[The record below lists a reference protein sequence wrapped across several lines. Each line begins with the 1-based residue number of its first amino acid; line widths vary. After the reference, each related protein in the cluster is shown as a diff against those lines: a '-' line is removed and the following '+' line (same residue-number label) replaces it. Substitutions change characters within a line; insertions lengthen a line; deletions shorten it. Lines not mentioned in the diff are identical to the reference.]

1 MNIPVP
7 PDRMLLYGIAI
18 AAFLVYL
25 PYFVVAY
32 ARVAVGFDMNSPR
45 AMFDRLPPFAQRATW
60 AHQNSF
66 EVFMLFVAATV
77 MVYITGNASN
87 ETSLLVISFLAAR
100 FGFCI
105 FYILDLPFL
114 RSPMWVISMVCI
126 ASLMSASFK
135 AIGI

>member
-1 MNIPVP
+1 MNLPIS
-7 PDRMLLYGIAI
+7 PDRVLLYGIAI

-32 ARVAVGFDMNSPR
+32 GRVSIGIDMNAPR

-66 EVFMLFVAATV
+66 EVFVLFAAAAV
-77 MVYITGNASN
+77 MVYITGNATN
-87 ETSLLVISFLAAR
+87 NTSLITLTFLGSR
-100 FGFCI
+100 FGFCL

-114 RSPMWVISMVCI
+114 RSPMWVVGMICV
-126 ASLMSASFK
+126 ASLMSASLT